1 MSQQYM
7 FNRHVFL
14 FHVMCLHALSWHEYF
29 TCVCVC
35 VHPFVLSAE
44 LVSAILCLSTMA
56 IYCRMRKKGPPL
68 LSANMEQT
76 LRTLRAARGVK
87 PDTLCG
93 ARCSATLECFSSMNI
108 VRCRNRCVNNCFECY
123 GPACGDHTCSMLSD
137 PTIHDFPDFVAVKP
151 YVFDDSWMISSH
163 TKLRPTE
170 CQDEMVGTTVHFV
183 AVDPQQYYQVGP

>member
-7 FNRHVFL
+7 FNQHVFL
-14 FHVMCLHALSWHEYF
+14 FHVMCLHALSLHEYF
-29 TCVCVC
+29 TCVCVFIHLC
-35 VHPFVLSAE
+35 CQLNL
-44 LVSAILCLSTMA
+44 LVSSCAACAMA
-56 IYCRMRKKGPPL
+56 IYCRIRRKGPPL
-68 LSANMEQT
+68 LSANMKQT

-170 CQDEMVGTTVHFV
+170 WKW
-183 AVDPQQYYQVGP
+183 QQYYQVGP